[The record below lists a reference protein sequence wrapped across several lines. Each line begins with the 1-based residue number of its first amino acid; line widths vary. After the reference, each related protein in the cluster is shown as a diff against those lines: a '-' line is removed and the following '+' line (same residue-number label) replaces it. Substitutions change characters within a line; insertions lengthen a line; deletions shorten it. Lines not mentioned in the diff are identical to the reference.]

1 MFFQTIYASPV
12 ITLSPGSMNFA
23 PNVSKPI
30 TNSLQQSK
38 NFKRYVKNTL
48 VVEHDIKYL
57 RFNFY
62 LQDETKNKKIFKQ
75 TEIIQTKGIGDPNR
89 LTLDKLNFE
98 RSASRNE
105 SLYYTDNDTDNELMN
120 LVYSDSDISDEED
133 VPLIRLAEAR
143 KERESQKMQV
153 CNIENVHPSV
163 SKINREFPNIIIP
176 TDALF
181 SNLDCKVKLQSLQQ
195 LLFLKSNLSPTTKK
209 EASPKAVMD
218 ETTPMINNEQSSEI
232 PLVAVD
238 NIRKS
243 VATPTL
249 PAPNVNNESSLEI
262 PLVTIHT
269 RKSVEDQ
276 INLSPNMEHDLVVDV
291 VIPDKENS
299 ENNMEVEDISYSND
313 FNEMSPL
320 YDECCYCKRRFN
332 DSTLLA
338 FHLDNVHLRSK
349 VPVIRLK
356 PVQIDK
362 RVKHRNLN
370 KITLTNDE
378 TMATL
383 EYEDFN
389 KIIKLPSAPKNTNSN
404 ILSFKTLSN
413 NESDDLLKKLLSD
426 PTTPIGKPV
435 PEKPTVIPPI
445 QIHNTWTSAFN
456 SYNPDL
462 LRQKMLKGS
471 VKIHSVQD
479 VNSPIQTLNG
489 LCQKY
494 LPNSTS
500 SVLPA
505 QGAAITYMVPTP
517 VDFSNEIPQT
527 TNLILPVRNTES
539 QANNFIAPV
548 TYTAPQSTNNYID
561 GRLTELLLE
570 EPETTN
576 YVPGVSYA
584 PSPIT
589 NYIPPVSHTESPKPA
604 PNIPTFTPSF
614 YIERNSKRPATSM
627 SHDNSQQIINDM
639 HDNGT
644 SNKRPKLKD
653 TRPIIRRAK
662 IQALALNNSYK
673 SLFIPE
679 YLVEKIRSKECLES
693 EHNAFYTGIIH
704 KKISHAL
711 LTKPKSYTYL
721 EQIAQQ
727 RDVPVKYTYKE
738 YLKHSDFEFQQGT
751 PEPAVNLTTGKTFA
765 PGDWNKKKFIEHS
778 NYKHIELKRVGKHS
792 FNCGPF
798 APVIDFQCS
807 TNNKVAI
814 PRLKTYNQPPNPTIP
829 PPFYIAAPTIPTTL
843 LAPTAPNIQT
853 RLTAESFNELV
864 RNLHESIENIPELSS
879 AIPTS
884 VPTPPVEVE
893 NVDLEMQIHAN
904 TIISQPLDEPLEM
917 GPTAGQVYIEN
928 EIIEIEDDPPI
939 DADLLTLKPKILTKV
954 TDVKKLKQLKVKRT
968 YEPFRAPSSSVNGA
982 PSSSINGAPSSSV
995 NNFGESSLK
1004 ITSVVSLNE
1013 QFNSCETT
1021 KTNSPTIITNN
1032 LSPKAQNPPKFL
1044 KISILSPGKI
1054 NRKFVS

>member
-1 MFFQTIYASPV
+1 M
-12 ITLSPGSMNFA
+12 
-23 PNVSKPI
+23 SK
-30 TNSLQQSK
+30 TYW
-38 NFKRYVKNTL
+38 FVKHSTT
-48 VVEHDIKYL
+48 YL
-57 RFNFY
+57 CFNFY
-62 LQDETKNKKIFKQ
+62 LQDETKNKKLFKQ
-75 TEIIQTKGIGDPNR
+75 TEIVQTKGIGDPNR

-98 RSASRNE
+98 RSASRTE
-105 SLYYTDNDTDNELMN
+105 SLYDTDNELMN

-163 SKINREFPNIIIP
+163 SKINREYPNIIIP

-195 LLFLKSNLSPTTKK
+195 LLFLKSNLLPTTQT
-209 EASPKAVMD
+209 SKAV
-218 ETTPMINNEQSSEI
+218 TNQPTPTVNNVQSLEI
-232 PLVAVD
+232 PLVTVD

-249 PAPNVNNESSLEI
+249 PAPNVNNELSSDI

-276 INLSPNMEHDLVVDV
+276 INLSPCIQDDFVVDV
-291 VIPDKENS
+291 VTPDNENS
-299 ENNMEVEDISYSND
+299 ENNMEVEDTSYSND
-313 FNEMSPL
+313 FNEVSPL

-338 FHLDNVHLRSK
+338 YHLDNVHLRSK
-349 VPVIRLK
+349 IPVIRIK

-404 ILSFKTLSN
+404 IISFKTLSN

-426 PTTPIGKPV
+426 PTTTIEKPV
-435 PEKPTVIPPI
+435 PEKQTVKPPI

-479 VNSPIQTLNG
+479 VNSPIHTLNG

-500 SVLPA
+500 TVLPA
-505 QGAAITYMVPTP
+505 QGAALTYMVPTP
-517 VDFSNEIPQT
+517 VDFRNEIPQT
-527 TNLILPVRNTES
+527 TNLIQPVRNTES
-539 QANNFIAPV
+539 EANNFIAPV
-548 TYTAPQSTNNYID
+548 TNTAPQTINYID
-561 GRLTELLLE
+561 ERLTELLLA
-570 EPETTN
+570 EPDTAN
-576 YVPGVSYA
+576 YVPGVSYV
-584 PSPIT
+584 PSQTT
-589 NYIPPVSHTESPKPA
+589 NYTPPLSHTESPNPA

-614 YIERNSKRPATSM
+614 YIERNIKRPATSM
-627 SHDNSQQIINDM
+627 SHDTTPKIINDM
-639 HDNGT
+639 HENGT
-644 SNKRPKLKD
+644 NNKRQKLKD

-679 YLVEKIRSKECLES
+679 HLVEKIRSKECLES

-727 RDVPVKYTYKE
+727 RDVPVKYTFKAG
-738 YLKHSDFEFQQGT
+738 LKHADFEFQQGT
-751 PEPAVNLTTGKTFA
+751 PEPTVNLTTGKNFT
-765 PGDWNKKKFIEHS
+765 PGDWNKKNFAEHLT
-778 NYKHIELKRVGKHS
+778 YKHVELKRVGKNS

-798 APVIDFQCS
+798 APVVDFSCS
-807 TNNKVAI
+807 TNHKVAI
-814 PRLKTYNQPPNPTIP
+814 PQLKTYNQPPNPTIP
-829 PPFYIAAPTIPTTL
+829 PPLYFHAPTIPTTL
-843 LAPTAPNIQT
+843 LGPTSPNVST
-853 RLTAESFNELV
+853 RLTADSFNELV
-864 RNLHESIENIPELSS
+864 RNLNDSLENTQELPSP
-879 AIPTS
+879 IPTL
-884 VPTPPVEVE
+884 PVEVE
-893 NVDLEMQIHAN
+893 NVDLEMQILAS
-904 TIISQPLDEPLEM
+904 TIITQPLDEPLDM
-917 GPTAGQVYIEN
+917 GPSTGQVYIDN

-954 TDVKKLKQLKVKRT
+954 TDVNKLKQLKIQRT
-968 YEPFRAPSSSVNGA
+968 YEPFRGASSSVNGA
-982 PSSSINGAPSSSV
+982 PSSSVNETPSSSV

-1021 KTNSPTIITNN
+1021 KTNSPAIITNN
-1032 LSPKAQNPPKFL
+1032 HSPKAQNPPKLL